1 MVEFL
6 LVDGSYY
13 SFYRYFALLNWWK
26 HSHPDEELPDPSQ
39 NEDFVTR
46 FRAVFIKKIKEF
58 IKKLKM
64 NDPVIIVGLDCPR
77 TDIWRNEL
85 FDSYKANRVYDDKF
99 MGGSIF
105 KMVHKEELFRQAGAN
120 MTIRHP
126 HLEAD
131 DCLALTTKNILGLI
145 PHAKITIITSDM
157 DYLQLAC
164 ENIRLVNLKY
174 KDLTDSKNCF
184 KNKEKD
190 LFCKIVMGDKS
201 DAIPSIFKKCGIKT
215 AAKCYEDKEY
225 FHNRLK
231 QEDAYERYE
240 LNKKLVDFRKIP
252 QKLVDEFNSG
262 KYTTNY
268 T

>member
-1 MVEFL
+1 MAEFL
-6 LVDGSYY
+6 LIDGSYY

-26 HSHPDEELPDPSQ
+26 HSHPGEELEDPSK
-39 NEDFVTR
+39 NEDFVIR
-46 FRAVFIKKIKEF
+46 FKTVFTKKIKEI

-64 NDPVIIVGLDCPR
+64 KSPIVIVGLDCPR
-77 TDIWRNEL
+77 KDIWRNDL
-85 FDSYKANRVYDDKF
+85 FDSYKANRVQDDNF

-105 KMVHKEELFRQAGAN
+105 KMVHREELFRQAGAN

-131 DCLALTTKNILGLI
+131 DCLALTTRNILGLM

-184 KNKEKD
+184 KDKNKD

-201 DAIPSIFKKCGIKT
+201 DGIPSIFKKCGIKT
-215 AAKCYEDKEY
+215 AEKCYENKEY

-231 QEDAYERYE
+231 QENAYERYE
-240 LNKKLVDFRKIP
+240 LNKKLVDFREIP
-252 QKLVDEFNSG
+252 KYLVDEFNSG